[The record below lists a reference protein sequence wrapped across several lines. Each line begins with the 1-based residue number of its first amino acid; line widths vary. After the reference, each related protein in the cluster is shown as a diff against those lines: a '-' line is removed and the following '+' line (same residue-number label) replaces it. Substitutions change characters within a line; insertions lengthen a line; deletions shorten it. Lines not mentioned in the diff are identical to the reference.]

1 MPNSDASTDSWSLV
15 DFVVPVSDA
24 ELVSDALW
32 SMGVVAIEEIE
43 GPDGTL
49 TLRTSMGENPRAAIA
64 TVSSAFPH
72 VRTEQVSVP
81 RAVADTWREHATATH
96 VVEDVWFV
104 PAWVDAPAGARAIF
118 VEPLDTFGL
127 GNHPT
132 TVLALRL
139 ALRHCDLSTTVFDL
153 GCGSG
158 VLAVAASA
166 LHDTDCQ
173 VYDIADG
180 ARRAVEINAE
190 LNGVDVP
197 QWVEERPM
205 TPVRTVFA
213 NILAPV
219 LIELS
224 ATIIDSCTH
233 GGTIVLSG
241 MRTEQVERV
250 LRSYEGTTEI
260 AREEIDGWTAV
271 VIRRD

>member
-1 MPNSDASTDSWSLV
+1 MPNSDASTDAWSLV
-15 DFVVPVSDA
+15 DFTVDEDEA
-24 ELVSDALW
+24 ELLSDALW
-32 SMGVVAIEEIE
+32 GMGVAAIEEFDHQ
-43 GPDGTL
+43 DGTV
-49 TLRTSMGENPRAAIA
+49 TLRTSMGDNPRAALG
-64 TVSSAFPH
+64 TVSDTFRR
-72 VRTEQVSVP
+72 VRIEQVSVP
-81 RAVADTWREHATATH
+81 RAVADSWREHAIPTH
-96 VVEDVWFV
+96 VLDDVWLV
-104 PAWVDAPAGARAIF
+104 PAWVEPPADTRAIL

-139 ALRHCDLSTTVFDL
+139 ALRHCDLSTTAFDL

-166 LHDTDCQ
+166 LRGTMCE

-180 ARRAVEINAE
+180 ARRAVEINAG
-190 LNGVDVP
+190 LNGVAVP
-197 QWVEERPM
+197 RWVEERPM

-224 ATIIDSCTH
+224 ETIIDSCTH